1 MQMKESGVTD
11 GSNNYC
17 DASCDSL
24 LCCQIVGKIMC
35 AEKRV
40 NLENELAE
48 IMNQLPNAVEI
59 MVGKLS
65 SITTEQQLSILVD
78 SLKKEL
84 G

>member
-1 MQMKESGVTD
+1 
-11 GSNNYC
+11 
-17 DASCDSL
+17 
-24 LCCQIVGKIMC
+24 MC

>member
-1 MQMKESGVTD
+1 MKECGVTD

-17 DASCDSL
+17 DASFDSL

-84 G
+84 S